1 MTRQDAS
8 LALLEKAKAIAL
20 DDCEFCQKS
29 GLAILPIRA
38 AVMRRNSGAPN
49 LPKNLQPVDGQG
61 GKSLSL
67 TGPAAAYTGRTLREG
82 FLYVYDERGTWEK
95 YWITQRG
102 YLMKLPVGVPLNSA
116 YVEGREPCNKTGH
129 REIAA
134 CITVKAPKSAR
145 RIWVGYSVAE
155 WTPRVLEL
163 NQEEAYRRRHMRV
176 FDVKKWMESGKA
188 PHAQALD
195 SVASVV
201 AEYAPKSKVD
211 TFAFSP
217 YAFNSRASTADSLLH
232 AATSLGPGPGAMLV
246 IDDPAGMTTE
256 IGAIAAELHNEFMA
270 VGERSR
276 KLSVSTAILS
286 LQSAVAD
293 RAEINAIVEG
303 DELEQD
309 GHWVPDGVGRMTYV
323 ANPPKLPD
331 TTVADLRDASKK
343 SWDKYLND
351 YDEIARG
358 DWHNQFNTEYGQ
370 FHDEILHPLA
380 MSHVQW
386 MTSNQMLNYLD
397 CTHDDASAG
406 VGLVYARTLTACI
419 QATEQFKPCAQLYIR
434 WLNGVISDDRN
445 ILLRGI
451 VLNLKGSRRKFLE
464 SLKPEVAWKT
474 IGWDNLMLAFNNAID
489 GVAKQAPE
497 VLGKLLASLGGSITQ
512 VLQSAADGP
521 VRHALVACG
530 VVSGRAVVPVELTGS
545 YKAYRASLIRQLLKA
560 SGVKKISENA
570 MRREVSLALRRLQIR
585 GEPMNA
591 IVSTKFLVMIDEES
605 IKGMPKGLNKA
616 EQAKWLASSVR
627 SAEEIERLN
636 LSAWQ
641 ERVNVSQKM
650 ATAGKAL
657 PFIGNMLAGL
667 FQWAAYQKVSKD
679 LAGSMK
685 DDRLETQFRLGSA
698 VIALGSTVAD
708 SIARAASSLAE
719 TTLLKGRAAVL
730 EVVGSMFRSAS
741 KVLGIVAAGINSYWD
756 GKNAIDAYKEK
767 NFPLFVALL
776 ASAAVGSLTA
786 VLIAFGAVF
795 WAIMATLAF
804 ISAGVTATFL
814 QDDKID
820 KWLKRCYWG
829 FLGEESRY
837 SNAESE
843 MSEFSIL
850 SGS

>member
-1 MTRQDAS
+1 MTKPDAS

-67 TGPAAAYTGRTLREG
+67 TGPVAAYTGRTLREG

-155 WTPRVLEL
+155 WTPRVFEL
-163 NQEEAYRRRHMRV
+163 NQEEAYRSRHMRV

-232 AATSLGPGPGAMLV
+232 AATSLGHRPGAMLV
-246 IDDPAGMTTE
+246 IDDPAGMATE

-303 DELEQD
+303 DEMEQD
-309 GHWVPDGVGRMTYV
+309 GHWVPDGLGRMTYV

-380 MSHVQW
+380 MSHVKW

-419 QATEQFKPCAQLYIR
+419 QATEQFKPCAQLYVR

-451 VLNLKGSRRKFLE
+451 VLNLKGSRKKFLE

-570 MRREVSLALRRLQIR
+570 MQREVSLALRRLQIR

-591 IVSTKFLVMIDEES
+591 VVSTKFLVMIDEES

-730 EVVGSMFRSAS
+730 EVVGHVFGSVS
-741 KVLGIVAAGINSYWD
+741 KLLGILAAGVNAFWD
-756 GKNAIDAYKEK
+756 GKNAFEAYQHK
-767 NFPLFVALL
+767 NFALAGVL
-776 ASAAVGSLTA
+776 A
-786 VLIAFGAVF
+786 
-795 WAIMATLAF
+795 
-804 ISAGVTATFL
+804 ISAISGATAAILVATGYVLWSIVAIFTFIGSGIIAIFL
-814 QDDKID
+814 QDDNID

-829 FLGEESRY
+829 FLGKKQRYQNWEE
-837 SNAESE
+837 E
-843 MSEFSIL
+843 L
-850 SGS
+850 SDLAIATGG

>member
-1 MTRQDAS
+1 M
-8 LALLEKAKAIAL
+8 LEKAKAIAL

-38 AVMRRNSGAPN
+38 AVMRRNAGAPN
-49 LPKNLQPVDGQG
+49 LPRNLQPVDGQA

-95 YWITQRG
+95 YWITRRG
-102 YLMKLPVGVPLNSA
+102 YLMRLPVGVPLNSA

-134 CITVKAPKSAR
+134 CITVKAPESAR
-145 RIWVGYSVAE
+145 RIWVGYSVVE

-163 NQEEAYRRRHMRV
+163 NQEEAYRSRHMRV
-176 FDVKKWMESGKA
+176 FDVKKWMEGGKA
-188 PHAQALD
+188 SYAEELD

-232 AATSLGPGPGAMLV
+232 AATSLGPRPGAMLV
-246 IDDPAGMTTE
+246 IDDPAGMATE

-270 VGERSR
+270 GGERSR

-303 DELEQD
+303 DEMEQD
-309 GHWVPDGVGRMTYV
+309 GHWVPDGLGRMTYV

-397 CTHDDASAG
+397 CTHDDASAE

-419 QATEQFKPCAQLYIR
+419 QDTEQFKPCAQLYVR

-451 VLNLKGSRRKFLE
+451 VLNLKGNRKKFLE
-464 SLKPEVAWKT
+464 SLKSEVAWKA

-545 YKAYRASLIRQLLKA
+545 YKAYRASLIRQLLKT
-560 SGVKKISENA
+560 SRIKKIGENA

-585 GEPMNA
+585 GEPMNTV
-591 IVSTKFLVMIDEES
+591 VSTKFLVMIDEES
-605 IKGMPKGLNKA
+605 IRGMPKGLNKA
-616 EQAKWLASSVR
+616 EQARWLASSIR
-627 SAEEIERLN
+627 SAEEIEKLN

-650 ATAGKAL
+650 AAVGKAL

-685 DDRLETQFRLGSA
+685 DDRLESQFRLGSA

-708 SIARAASSLAE
+708 SIARAVSSLAE

-730 EVVGSMFRSAS
+730 EVVGHVFGSVS
-741 KVLGIVAAGINSYWD
+741 KLLGILAAGVNAFWD
-756 GKNAIDAYKEK
+756 GKNALEAYRQK
-767 NFPLFVALL
+767 NFPLSGVLTISAFSGV
-776 ASAAVGSLTA
+776 ASAFMIVSGS
-786 VLIAFGAVF
+786 VF
-795 WAIMATLAF
+795 WSIVAIF
-804 ISAGVTATFL
+804 IFIGSGVISIFF

-820 KWLKRCYWG
+820 KWLRRCHWG
-829 FLGEESRY
+829 FLGKKQRYQSWEE
-837 SNAESE
+837 E
-843 MSEFSIL
+843 L
-850 SGS
+850 SDLAVVTGG